1 MKLSMAWSA
10 FLMAPILFA
19 TASCRTSSTGNESSL
34 LDNTTNIAA
43 PFASGDGTDYKWA
56 VRFNFPECDHQGQ
69 KKGAW
74 CESTDATAS
83 TKKNG
88 VEDHLRAW
96 IENPKIK
103 VIKMAYFS
111 FSNKTV
117 VKMLCDAA
125 TSRGLKAVLYIHGQ
139 SIVDNV
145 NTLKNCSPQ
154 NIQVVERG
162 TTFGTN
168 NGYLQHAKIFLAS
181 EVDATKPLADLQG
194 QEALD
199 MEAST
204 VHIASSS
211 ANMSSFGTSLHFE
224 NWMFLDAKAN
234 TQVAQTNLC
243 FFKALE
249 EMTGTDRDSF
259 ALIYKNCREKIT
271 AAQNDEIVFYPV
283 PHGKINPEAYKEML
297 DLIKNS
303 TVSIKVAIH
312 RLTAS
317 GVYKALADKAA
328 TIPVN
333 VILDDDILR
342 TGVKNGGKALD
353 VGGNDVLAYRT
364 VRDAGAKVVFME
376 TNADTTTHL
385 FHNKFMVF
393 DEKTLFAGAG
403 NFTATS
409 LNTFNNGNIEHFY
422 IIRQPGIVKA
432 YNEAFNQL
440 EALATP
446 AAQHP
451 VGLNQERGLNC
462 SGLCDFTD

>member
-1 MKLSMAWSA
+1 MKFCIIGPLVLTLAA
-10 FLMAPILFA
+10 VIGH
-19 TASCRTSSTGNESSL
+19 TGCRTSSGDTESAL
-34 LDNTTNIAA
+34 LDNSTPISA
-43 PFASGDGTDYKWA
+43 PFASGDATDMKWA
-56 VRFNFPECDHQGQ
+56 IRFNFPECDHQGQ

-88 VEDHLRAW
+88 VEDHLKSW
-96 IENPKIK
+96 IENPKVK

-111 FSNKTV
+111 FSNKNI
-117 VKMLCDAA
+117 VKLLCDAA
-125 TSRGLKAVLYIHGQ
+125 TGRGLKATLYIHGQ

-145 NTLKNCSPQ
+145 NTLKACSPQ
-154 NIQVVERG
+154 NIQVIERG

-181 EVDATKPLADLQG
+181 EVDVTKPLADLTG
-194 QEALD
+194 QEATD

-224 NWMFLDAKAN
+224 NWMFLDANAK

-243 FFKALE
+243 FFKAIE
-249 EMTGTDRDSF
+249 DMTGTDRDSF
-259 ALIYKNCREKIT
+259 AAIYKDCREKIT
-271 AAQNDEIVFYPV
+271 APANDEIVFYPV
-283 PHGKINPEAYKEML
+283 PHGKINPEIYKSML
-297 DLIKNS
+297 DLIKTS
-303 TVSIKVAIH
+303 TVSIKVGIH

-317 GVYKALADKAA
+317 GVFKALADKAS
-328 TIPVN
+328 TIPVS

-353 VGGNDVLAYRT
+353 VGANDVLAYRT

-393 DEKTLFAGAG
+393 DEKTVLAGAG

-422 IIRQPGIVKA
+422 IIKQPGIVKA
-432 YNEAFNQL
+432 YSDAFDKLQ
-440 EALATP
+440 ALATP
-446 AAQHP
+446 AAQHA
-451 VGLNQERGLNC
+451 VGSNVERGLNC
-462 SGLCDFTD
+462 SGLCDFTN

>member
-1 MKLSMAWSA
+1 MKFCKSIPLVLTTAIALSQ
-10 FLMAPILFA
+10 FG
-19 TASCRTSSTGNESSL
+19 CRTFSGENESTL
-34 LDNTTNIAA
+34 LDNSTAISA
-43 PFASGDGTDYKWA
+43 PFASGDATDTKRA
-56 VRFNFPECDHQGQ
+56 IRFNFPECDHQGQ

-74 CESTDATAS
+74 CESSDADVS

-88 VEDHLRAW
+88 VEDHLKSW
-96 IENPKIK
+96 IENPKIN

-111 FSNKTV
+111 FSNKNI
-117 VKMLCDAA
+117 VKLLCDAS
-125 TSRGLKAVLYIHGQ
+125 TGRGLKATLYIHGQ
-139 SIVDNV
+139 SIVDSV
-145 NTLKNCSPQ
+145 NTLKACSPQ
-154 NIQVVERG
+154 NIQVIERG
-162 TTFGTN
+162 TTFGTT

-181 EVDATKPLADLQG
+181 EVDATKPLADLTG
-194 QEALD
+194 QEATD

-224 NWMFLDAKAN
+224 NWMFLNAKAN
-234 TQVAQTNLC
+234 SQVAQSNLC
-243 FFKALE
+243 FFKAIE
-249 EMTGTDRDSF
+249 DMTGTDRDSF
-259 ALIYKNCREKIT
+259 AAIYKDCREKIT
-271 AAQNDEIVFYPV
+271 APTNDEIVFYPV
-283 PHGKINPEAYKEML
+283 PHGKINPEIYKTML

-303 TVSIKVAIH
+303 TVSIKVGIH

-317 GVYKALADKAA
+317 GVFKALADKAS
-328 TIPVN
+328 TIPVS

-353 VGGNDVLAYRT
+353 VGANDVLAYRT
-364 VRDAGAKVVFME
+364 VRDAGANVVFME

-393 DEKTLFAGAG
+393 DEKTVLAGAG

-422 IIRQPGIVKA
+422 IIKEPSIVKA
-432 YNEAFNQL
+432 YSEAFDKLQ
-440 EALATP
+440 ALATP

-451 VGLNQERGLNC
+451 IGANTERGLNC
-462 SGLCDFTD
+462 SGLCDFTN

>member
-1 MKLSMAWSA
+1 MKFCILGPVTLLASVVLS
-10 FLMAPILFA
+10 
-19 TASCRTSSTGNESSL
+19 TTSCRTSNSDNDSTL
-34 LDNTTNIAA
+34 LDNTTGISA
-43 PFASGDGTDYKWA
+43 PFASGDATDAKWA
-56 VRFNFPECDHQGQ
+56 IRFNFPECDHQGQ

-74 CESTDATAS
+74 CESTNATAS

-117 VKMLCDAA
+117 VEMLCDAA
-125 TSRGLKAVLYIHGQ
+125 IGRGLKAVLYIHGQ

-154 NIQVVERG
+154 NIQVIERG

-168 NGYLQHAKIFLAS
+168 DGYLQHAKIFLAS
-181 EVDATKPLADLQG
+181 EVDVTKPLADLQG
-194 QEALD
+194 QDALD
-199 MEAST
+199 LEAST
-204 VHIASSS
+204 LYIASSS

-234 TQVAQTNLC
+234 SQVAQTNLC
-243 FFKALE
+243 FFKAIE
-249 EMTGTDRDSF
+249 DMTGTDRDSF
-259 ALIYKNCREKIT
+259 ALIYKDCREKIT
-271 AAQNDEIVFYPV
+271 AAKNDEIVFYPV

-303 TVSIKVAIH
+303 TVSIKVGIH

-317 GVYKALADKAA
+317 GVFKALAERA
-328 TIPVN
+328 TKIPVN

-353 VGGNDVLAYRT
+353 VGANDVQAYRT
-364 VRDAGAKVVFME
+364 VRDAGASVVFME

-393 DEKTLFAGAG
+393 DEKVLFAGAG

-422 IIRQPGIVKA
+422 IIRKPEIVKA
-432 YNEAFNQL
+432 YSEAFAKLQ
-440 EALATP
+440 ALATP
-446 AAQHP
+446 AAQHA
-451 VGLNQERGLNC
+451 VGANVERGVKCN
-462 SGLCDFTD
+462 GLCEFTD